1 MINKNNFLDL
11 FPISKPIIGMI
22 HLQALPGTPA
32 YAGNDDFILDTALH
46 EAEILTAAGV
56 DGLLLENMHD
66 VPYLKRQV
74 GPEITAM
81 ISVIAR
87 KIKEQSGL
95 PCGLQILAGA
105 NIQALAAAKAA
116 KLDFI
121 RAEGFV
127 FGHLADEGLIE
138 SDAAALLRYRK
149 QIDAEDIFILTDI
162 KKKHSSHALTA
173 DVGIVETAKTAAY
186 FRSDGLI
193 LTGASTARPAD
204 LEELRQVKEAVDL
217 PVILGSGIQLD
228 NLKSFLAADA
238 FIVGSWLKKEGKWD
252 LPIDKERVKKLMEEV
267 ERLR

>member
-1 MINKNNFLDL
+1 MIHKNNFLDL

-32 YAGNDDFILDTALH
+32 YGGDDDFILETALR
-46 EAEILTAAGV
+46 EAAILAAGGV
-56 DGLLLENMHD
+56 DGLMLENMHD
-66 VPYLKRQV
+66 VPYLKRSV

-81 ISVIAR
+81 VTMVAR
-87 KIKEQSGL
+87 KVKEQSGL

-105 NIQALAAAKAA
+105 NMQALAAAKAA
-116 KLDFI
+116 QLDFI

-149 QIDAEDIFILTDI
+149 QINAENILILTDI

-173 DVGIVETAKTAAY
+173 DVDIIETAQTAEY

-193 LTGASTARPAD
+193 LTGPSTAHAAD
-204 LEELRQVKEAVDL
+204 LEELEKVKSAVRL
-217 PVILGSGIQLD
+217 PVILGSGICLD
-228 NLKSFLAADA
+228 NLKSFLTADA
-238 FIVGSWLKKEGKWD
+238 FIVGSWLKKEGRWD
-252 LPIDKERVKKLMEEV
+252 LPIEQERVEKLMEEAQS
-267 ERLR
+267 LR